1 MKKIESTFKPMS
13 GYVGLLLMLIL
24 GIGWV
29 VLGLML
35 KNPVIIILAA
45 LTFIFISIGLT
56 AISPNGSRVLTL
68 FGAYKGTVRENGFF
82 FINPFF
88 KKTKD

>member
-24 GIGWV
+24 GIGGI

-56 AISPNGSRVLTL
+56 AISPNGRRVLCSDKAASPIVNAGTL
-68 FGAYKGTVRENGFF
+68 HN
-82 FINPFF
+82 
-88 KKTKD
+88 